1 MTPMYQFLKL
11 MHLAAV
17 IIFLGNIITG
27 LFWKAHA
34 DRTKDVRF
42 IGHTMDGIIR
52 ADRWFTIPGVIV
64 ITAAGI
70 LAAIQAGLPIL
81 HTGWILWSLIAFSAS
96 GIAFAWKVAPLQKEI
111 VALTRA
117 GESFDWTLYRSK
129 SLQWELWGLFA
140 IVTPLAAVVMM
151 VLKRPA

>member
-1 MTPMYQFLKL
+1 MTQTYQILKL
-11 MHLAAV
+11 IHVAAV

-42 IGHTMDGIIR
+42 IAHTMDGIIR

-70 LAAIQAGLPIL
+70 LAAIQGGLPIL
-81 HTGWILWSLIAFSAS
+81 RTGWILWSLIAFSAS

-111 VALTRA
+111 VALTRT
-117 GESFDWTLYRSK
+117 GESFDWTQYRSK

-140 IVTPLAAVVMM
+140 IITPVLAVIMM